1 MAWLVPYLAVL
12 IQIRSER
19 TIASCNCALRL
30 QSLRECV
37 SKAWW
42 CIAVRFA
49 CIHVTQQMYHE
60 LNCISLLL
68 KEHHDALICI
78 SILCQSLL

>member
-1 MAWLVPYLAVL
+1 MAWLVPYLAML
-12 IQIRSER
+12 IEG

-30 QSLRECV
+30 QSFRECV

-49 CIHVTQQMYHE
+49 CIHVMQQMYHD
-60 LNCISLLL
+60 LDCISLLPM
-68 KEHHDALICI
+68 KHHDALICI
-78 SILCQSLL
+78 SILRQSLL